1 METKKYFLILAVIS
15 SILML
20 SPSPSRAPQ
29 QPRVSGAFIETIPE
43 LPISEER
50 NIFTPEPHQEVSAL
64 TLDAQATLVRDKNS
78 GIVLYEKKSSQRLPI
93 ASLTKLLT
101 AIVAY
106 QNLDMEQL
114 VEMGKSVKQFRAED
128 LLRAMLI
135 ASSNEA
141 ALALAAAASGSEQ
154 EFVRMMN
161 QEAKRL
167 GMHNTSFSNPV
178 GFDDPAHYS
187 TASDLALL
195 AEEFMRYP
203 KLMAIAATRSDEIYS
218 ADGKVKYQLTTTNK
232 LMLDHEEIV
241 GLKTGYTAEA
251 KGNLIILVDQDEVEY
266 YLIVLGSNQREGD
279 ARAILDWIK
288 ENFSWSGSETS
299 IGR

>member
-15 SILML
+15 SILVL

-29 QPRVSGAFIETIPE
+29 QPRVSGAFIETIPD

-50 NIFTPEPHQEVSAL
+50 NILIPEPHEEVNAL
-64 TLDAQATLVRDKNS
+64 VLNAQAVLVRDKNS

-106 QNLDMEQL
+106 QNVDMEEL
-114 VEMGKSVKQFRAED
+114 VEMGKGRQFRAED

-141 ALALAAAASGSEQ
+141 AVALARGASGSEQ
-154 EFVRMMN
+154 EFVRLMN
-161 QEAKRL
+161 QEVKRL
-167 GMHNTSFSNPV
+167 GMHNTSFSNPI
-178 GFDDPAHYS
+178 GFDDPSHYS
-187 TASDLALL
+187 TASDLAVL
-195 AEEFMRYP
+195 AEEFMQYP
-203 KLMAIAATRSDEIYS
+203 KLMAIAGTRSDEIYS
-218 ADGKVKYQLTTTNK
+218 ADGKVKYSLTTTNK

-241 GLKTGYTAEA
+241 GLKTGYTTEA
-251 KGNLIILVDQDEVEY
+251 KGNLMILVDQDRVEY
-266 YLIVLGSNQREGD
+266 YLIILGSNQREAD

-288 ENFSWSGSETS
+288 ENFSWN
-299 IGR
+299 